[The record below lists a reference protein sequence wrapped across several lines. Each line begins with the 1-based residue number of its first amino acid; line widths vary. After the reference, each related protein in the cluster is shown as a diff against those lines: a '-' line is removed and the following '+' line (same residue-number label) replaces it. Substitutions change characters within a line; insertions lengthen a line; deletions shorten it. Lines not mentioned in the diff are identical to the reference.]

1 LAIWKSRNKDIFDK
15 KWIKHPTEVVVYAC
29 TFMSYWIG
37 LYNATI
43 QEQIAGGVKTML
55 AIAYKLLA
63 RQRPSVVQMLP
74 APQDEAVEDKD
85 NA

>member
-1 LAIWKSRNKDIFDK
+1 
-15 KWIKHPTEVVVYAC
+15 
-29 TFMSYWIG
+29 MSYWIG